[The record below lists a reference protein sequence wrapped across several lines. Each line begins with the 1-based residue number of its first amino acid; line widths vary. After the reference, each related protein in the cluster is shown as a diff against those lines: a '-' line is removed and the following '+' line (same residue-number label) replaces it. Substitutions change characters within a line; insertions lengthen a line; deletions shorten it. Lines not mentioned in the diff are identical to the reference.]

1 METNQPKPMKGRA
14 EVVVAAFALVVS
26 IATGSAVLAQDL
38 SAKPSTPPAADKPS
52 AADKMGMGTGG
63 SGMMGMGPEG
73 NGMMGKMSG
82 MQQMKCC
89 GQGMDHADHGASEKQ
104 DEKK

>member
-1 METNQPKPMKGRA
+1 MSVEQLELKGAFSMETKQPKPMKGRA
-14 EVVVAAFALVVS
+14 EVVVAALALVVS

-38 SAKPSTPPAADKPS
+38 SAKPSTPPV
-52 AADKMGMGTGG
+52 ADKMGMGADG
-63 SGMMGMGPEG
+63 SGMMGM
-73 NGMMGKMSG
+73 MSG

-89 GQGMDHADHGASEKQ
+89 GQGKGQADHGANDKQ